1 MAIEL
6 TIHGTGTG
14 TCSLSG
20 KEGEGLTV
28 SFGDGTVKEAFLS
41 TKAFHQLVKMKCG
54 GAVKKPPAIPAA
66 QPVNGPP
73 ATAKT

>member
-14 TCSLSG
+14 MCVLSG

-54 GAVKKPPAIPAA
+54 GGAKKPPVPQA

-73 ATAKT
+73 VPSKT

>member
-14 TCSLSG
+14 TCCLSG

-54 GAVKKPPAIPAA
+54 GAKKPAAVSTA

-73 ATAKT
+73 VTPKT